1 MGLGRL
7 EWLYWMYMS
16 RLWETLGICA
26 QAIVA
31 HVACH
36 PATCNVILHMRQLC
50 TLQHDSFVLLGTVAV
65 MNMHADNLS
74 RGAQA
79 VTRPQPSSQQAGNLE
94 VLLPLSHVQD
104 VLFLLRTG
112 ERLGLECHVFV

>member
-1 MGLGRL
+1 
-7 EWLYWMYMS
+7 
-16 RLWETLGICA
+16 
-26 QAIVA
+26 
-31 HVACH
+31 
-36 PATCNVILHMRQLC
+36 MRQLC

-94 VLLPLSHVQD
+94 VLLPLQHVQG

-112 ERLGLECHVFV
+112 ERPGLERHFWVWQALHHPRGKVPNPAFGKGHAGLPSKIGLFCSA